1 LVGKTT
7 ERTDIYDINDRTEK
21 IKKLAATCCIHHAG
35 GLPAFLVVGFS
46 WNL

>member
-1 LVGKTT
+1 LELT

-21 IKKLAATCCIHHAG
+21 IKNWRQHAVIHHAG

-46 WNL
+46 WYL